1 VGQELEKGRAAE
13 RVAARSDFPS
23 GTVTFLFTDI
33 EGSTRLVRSLR
44 DEYADVLAMHH
55 RLLREALAQFG
66 GHEVDTQGDAFFV
79 AFRRARDAIEAA
91 AVAQRA
97 FAAEAWPA
105 GGEVKV
111 RMGIHTAEPGV
122 AETGYH
128 GLGVVRG
135 SRIGSAAHGGQ
146 VLLSAATRALVD
158 SEDLAGLSFRDL
170 GSHRLRELE
179 QPEQI
184 FQLLIDGLPEAFPPL
199 RTVGAVDLTT
209 GREAELARAA
219 ERAVAGSPEKSR
231 GLDFSI
237 LGPLEVR
244 RDGVPV
250 AVGGQKQRALLA
262 ALLVRAREVV
272 STDRLIDDLWGEQPP
287 RTAATS
293 LQNFV
298 SQLRKTLGPDVL
310 LTRAPGYVLD
320 VPAEAVDARRFETLV
335 VTAKALPAGERVER
349 LREALDLWRGEPLA
363 EFAYA
368 SFSQSE
374 ARRLEELRLVAIEER
389 IDAQLELG
397 EAGDAIG
404 ELEALVAR
412 NPLRERLRGQLMLA
426 LYRSGRQAEA
436 LQAYQDARLAL
447 VEGLGIDPGPALQGL
462 QASILRQDDELT
474 LLESRSVGL
483 DADADHYEEVARAM
497 LAGRVVCVLGRG
509 VWAEPL
515 EDRLAELLATRFELE
530 SAGGLSRVA
539 QLVALK
545 QGPGPLYDE
554 LHEALVREHSPGA
567 VHEFAAQLPRLLRA
581 VGAPNPLL
589 LTTQYD
595 ATLEHALAAAGERF
609 DVVTY
614 IASGRDRGKFRHIAP
629 DSPATLVD
637 VPNTYAA
644 LSLADRPI
652 VVKLNG
658 QVDDSPG
665 RECESFVVSED
676 DYIGYLAQSEIANL
690 VPVTIAAKLRRSHF
704 LFLGYPLQ
712 EWNLRVFLHRVWGH
726 EQVAYRSWA
735 VERIPDAVEREFWR
749 QRGVDTVY
757 AELDEYV
764 ERLGRRLRE
773 RAPAVNA

>member
-1 VGQELEKGRAAE
+1 VGHELEKGRAEE
-13 RVAARSDFPS
+13 RVAARSDFPR

-33 EGSTRLVRSLR
+33 EGSTRLVRRLR
-44 DEYADVLAMHH
+44 DEYADLLATHH
-55 RLLREALAQFG
+55 RLLREAFTPFG

-91 AVAQRA
+91 AAAQRA

-158 SEDLAGLSFRDL
+158 SDDFAGLSFLDL

-179 QPEQI
+179 HPEQI
-184 FQLLIDGLPEAFPPL
+184 FQLLIDGLPQAFPPL

-219 ERAVAGSPEKSR
+219 ERAVAGVPQDTT

-250 AVGGQKQRALLA
+250 ALGGQKQRALLA

-298 SQLRKTLGPDVL
+298 SQLRKALGPEILV
-310 LTRAPGYVLD
+310 TRAPGYVLD
-320 VPAEAVDARRFETLV
+320 VPAESIDAARFDR
-335 VTAKALPAGERVER
+335 ALARARTQDPVER
-349 LREALDLWRGEPLA
+349 LETLARALELWRGEPLA
-363 EFAYA
+363 EFTYA
-368 SFSQSE
+368 PFAQSE
-374 ARRLEELRLVAIEER
+374 VRRLEELRLMAIEER
-389 IDAQLELG
+389 VDAELALG
-397 EAGDAIG
+397 RQSEVIG
-404 ELEALVAR
+404 ELETLVGQ
-412 NPLRERLRGQLMLA
+412 NPLRERLRAQLMLA

-436 LQAYQDARLAL
+436 LQAYQAARVAL
-447 VEGLGIDPGPALQGL
+447 VEGLGIEPGPALQSL
-462 QASILRQDDELT
+462 QASILRQDDELS
-474 LLESRSVGL
+474 LASARSGEP
-483 DADADHYEEVARAM
+483 DPDHYEEVTRAL
-497 LAGRVVCVLGRG
+497 LAGRVVCVLGHGIWDDAVEDGLTEHLAKRFD
-509 VWAEPL
+509 L
-515 EDRLAELLATRFELE
+515 ERN
-530 SAGGLSRVA
+530 GGLSRIA
-539 QLVALK
+539 QLIALK
-545 QGPGPLYDE
+545 QGLGRLYDE
-554 LHEALVREHSPGA
+554 LHEELVRERTVSR
-567 VHEFAAQLPRLLRA
+567 VHEFAAELPKLLRSA
-581 VGAPNPLL
+581 GATNPLL
-589 LTTQYD
+589 LTTHYD
-595 ATLEHALAAAGERF
+595 LTLERALTTAGERF
-609 DVVTY
+609 DVVAY
-614 IASGRDRGKFRHIAP
+614 VASGRDRGKFVHVDP
-629 DSPATLVD
+629 DGGSTLVE

-644 LSLADRPI
+644 LSLDERPI
-652 VVKLNG
+652 VVKLYG
-658 QVDDSPG
+658 QVDESPA
-665 RECESFVVSED
+665 RERESFVVCED

-704 LFLGYPLQ
+704 LFLGYALQ
-712 EWNLRVFLHRVWGH
+712 EWHLRVFLHRVWGH

-735 VERIPDAVEREFWR
+735 VEPVSDPIERELWR
-749 QRGVDTVY
+749 QRGVDTID
-757 AELDEYV
+757 AALGDYV
-764 ERLGRRLRE
+764 ERLARRLRE
-773 RAPAVNA
+773 RTAVAG

>member
-1 VGQELEKGRAAE
+1 VGHDLETGRAAE
-13 RVAARSDFPS
+13 RFAARSDFPS

-33 EGSTRLVRSLR
+33 EGSTRLVRRLR
-44 DEYADVLAMHH
+44 DEYAGLLATHH
-55 RLLREALAQFG
+55 RLLRDAIARFG

-79 AFRRARDAIEAA
+79 AFRRARDAIKAA
-91 AVAQRA
+91 ADAQRA

-158 SEDLAGLSFRDL
+158 SDDVGGLSFLDL

-184 FQLLIDGLPEAFPPL
+184 FQLLIDGLPQAFPPL
-199 RTVGAVDLTT
+199 RAAGAVDLTA

-219 ERAVAGSPEKSR
+219 QRAVAGSPQDTT

-298 SQLRKTLGPDVL
+298 SQLRKALGSQILV
-310 LTRAPGYVLD
+310 TRAPGYVMD
-320 VPAEAVDARRFETLV
+320 VPAESIDAACFERALAQARKQEPAERLETL
-335 VTAKALPAGERVER
+335 AGALE
-349 LREALDLWRGEPLA
+349 LWRGEPLA

-368 SFSQSE
+368 PFAQAE
-374 ARRLEELRLVAIEER
+374 IRRLEELRLVAIEER
-389 IDAQLELG
+389 VDAELALG
-397 EAGDAIG
+397 RQSEVIG
-404 ELEALVAR
+404 ELETLVGQ
-412 NPLRERLRGQLMLA
+412 NPLRERLRAQLMLA

-436 LQAYQDARLAL
+436 LQAYQAARVAL
-447 VEGLGIDPGPALQGL
+447 VEGLGIEPGPALQSL
-462 QASILRQDDELT
+462 QASILRQDDELS
-474 LLESRSVGL
+474 LASARSSEP
-483 DADADHYEEVARAM
+483 DPDHYEEVTRAL

-509 VWAEPL
+509 VWEEPL
-515 EDRLAELLATRFELE
+515 EDRLAEQLAARFDLE
-530 SAGGLSRVA
+530 RAGGLSRVA

-567 VHEFAAQLPRLLRA
+567 VHEFAAELPRLLRA
-581 VGAPNPLL
+581 AGAPNPLL

-609 DVVTY
+609 DVVSY
-614 IASGRDRGKFRHIAP
+614 IASGRDRGKFRHIDPNGA
-629 DSPATLVD
+629 ATLVD

-652 VVKLNG
+652 IVKLNG
-658 QVDDSPG
+658 QVDDSPT

-704 LFLGYPLQ
+704 LFLGYPLH
-712 EWNLRVFLHRVWGH
+712 EWNLRVFLDRVWGH

-735 VERIPDAVEREFWR
+735 VERIPEAVEREFWR

-773 RAPAVNA
+773 RAPAVDA